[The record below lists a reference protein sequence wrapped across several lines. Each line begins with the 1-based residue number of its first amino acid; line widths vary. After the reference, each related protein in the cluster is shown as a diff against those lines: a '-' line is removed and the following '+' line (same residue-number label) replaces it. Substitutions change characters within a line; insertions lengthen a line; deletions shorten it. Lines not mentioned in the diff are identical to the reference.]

1 MPSNRLNAARLTRLM
16 LREFRDGLTRWV
28 VVSSIDDEI
37 YVFADRDEALKLAE
51 SADGSTFGGFGACQ
65 GGRGEIHCG
74 RSCTPAAKV
83 CRKIT
88 LRLQSGGASQP
99 IKAIPSPSTYCS
111 CWDCSRAA
119 HQYDIDHTA
128 RSLRPVL

>member
-51 SADGSTFGGFGACQ
+51 SADGSTFEWNVK
-65 GGRGEIHCG
+65 EI
-74 RSCTPAAKV
+74 
-83 CRKIT
+83 
-88 LRLQSGGASQP
+88 
-99 IKAIPSPSTYCS
+99 
-111 CWDCSRAA
+111 
-119 HQYDIDHTA
+119 
-128 RSLRPVL
+128 